1 MACDE
6 GAAASPDL
14 FISML
19 RQCGDRVNVIAI
31 GGSGLSLPDASLTRE
46 FARLLRNETPTNV
59 LHLVASGA
67 EAAATPSGQLQY
79 QLANVL
85 RKSAGKITFV
95 LLSGGGNDLAGE
107 SALDPLLLG
116 TGSGKEPQDYVD
128 KERLERTLQRIERA
142 FRAILNARDALSPN
156 TVVVSPAHGNA
167 GAFGPHIRAV
177 LGEKEIPAEHR
188 DGILELLSQRF
199 GEVIVRATSEELAH
213 RRRVIVV
220 PTEDRVTGDDGSAEM
235 HPAAADNAQVARRIF
250 ATVAAECPGLFGSA
264 GGAAGARHC
273 QLQP

>member
-59 LHLVASGA
+59 LHLVASGN
-67 EAAATPSGQLQY
+67 EAGATPSGQLQY

-107 SALDPLLLG
+107 SALDPLLPG

-156 TVVVSPAHGNA
+156 TVVVSPAYGDA
-167 GAFGPHIRAV
+167 DTFGPRIRAV
-177 LGEKEIPAEHR
+177 LGEKEIPADYR
-188 DGILELLSQRF
+188 DAVLELLSQRF

-273 QLQP
+273 ELQP

>member
-31 GGSGLSLPDASLTRE
+31 GGSGRSLPDASLTRE

-156 TVVVSPAHGNA
+156 TVVVSPAPGNA

-177 LGEKEIPAEHR
+177 LGEKEIPVEHR
-188 DGILELLSQRF
+188 VGILELLSQRF

-264 GGAAGARHC
+264 DGAAGARHC

>member
-31 GGSGLSLPDASLTRE
+31 GGSGLSLPDASLARE

-59 LHLVASGA
+59 LHLAASGN
-67 EAAATPSGQLQY
+67 EAGATPSGQMQY

-85 RKSAGKITFV
+85 RKTADKITFV

-107 SALDPLLLG
+107 SALDPLLPG

-128 KERLERTLQRIERA
+128 KERLESTLQRIERA
-142 FRAILNARDALSPN
+142 FRAILDARDAHSPN
-156 TVVVSPAHGNA
+156 TVVVSPAYGDA
-167 GAFGPHIRAV
+167 GAFGPRIRAV
-177 LGEKEIPAEHR
+177 LGEKAIPAEHR
-188 DGILELLSQRF
+188 DGVLELLSRRF
-199 GEVIVRATSEELAH
+199 GEVIVRATAEGPAR

-220 PTEDRVTGDDGSAEM
+220 PKEDVVTGDEGSAEM
-235 HPAAADNAQVARRIF
+235 HLPEADDAQVARRIF
-250 ATVAAECPGLFGSA
+250 AAVAAECQGLLGSA
-264 GGAAGARHC
+264 GGAEGTRHC

>member
-59 LHLVASGA
+59 LHLVASGN
-67 EAAATPSGQLQY
+67 EAGATPSGQLQY

-167 GAFGPHIRAV
+167 GAFGPHIRGV

-188 DGILELLSQRF
+188 DAVLELLSQRF
-199 GEVIVRATSEELAH
+199 GEVIVRATSEEPAH

-250 ATVAAECPGLFGSA
+250 ATVAAECQGLFGSA

-273 QLQP
+273 ELQP

>member
-177 LGEKEIPAEHR
+177 LGEKEIPVEHR
-188 DGILELLSQRF
+188 VGILELLSQRF

-250 ATVAAECPGLFGSA
+250 ATVAAKCQGLLGSA

>member
-188 DGILELLSQRF
+188 DAVLELLSQRF

-264 GGAAGARHC
+264 DGAAGARHC

>member
-156 TVVVSPAHGNA
+156 TVVVSPAPGNA

-177 LGEKEIPAEHR
+177 LGEKEIPVEHR
-188 DGILELLSQRF
+188 VGILELLSQRF

-264 GGAAGARHC
+264 DGAAGARHC

>member
-59 LHLVASGA
+59 LHLVASGS
-67 EAAATPSGQLQY
+67 EAGAKPSGQLQY

-177 LGEKEIPAEHR
+177 LGEKEIPVEHR
-188 DGILELLSQRF
+188 VGILELLSQRF

-235 HPAAADNAQVARRIF
+235 HPAEAEHTQVARRIF
-250 ATVAAECPGLFGSA
+250 ATVAAKCRGLFGSA
-264 GGAAGARHC
+264 DGAAGARYC

>member
-59 LHLVASGA
+59 LHLVASGS
-67 EAAATPSGQLQY
+67 EAGAKPSGQLQY

-107 SALDPLLLG
+107 SALDPLLLR

-128 KERLERTLQRIERA
+128 KERLESTLQRIERA

-156 TVVVSPAHGNA
+156 TVVVSPAPGNA

-177 LGEKEIPAEHR
+177 LGEKEIPVEHR
-188 DGILELLSQRF
+188 DAVLELLSQRF

-220 PTEDRVTGDDGSAEM
+220 PTEDRVPGDDGSAEM
-235 HPAAADNAQVARRIF
+235 HPAEAEHTQVARRIF
-250 ATVAAECPGLFGSA
+250 ATVAAKCRGLFGSA
-264 GGAAGARHC
+264 DGAAGARYC

>member
-59 LHLVASGA
+59 LHLVASGS
-67 EAAATPSGQLQY
+67 EAGAKPSGQLQY

-188 DGILELLSQRF
+188 DAVLELLSQRF

-264 GGAAGARHC
+264 DGAAGARHC

>member
-1 MACDE
+1 
-6 GAAASPDL
+6 
-14 FISML
+14 ML

-167 GAFGPHIRAV
+167 GAFGPHIRGV

-188 DGILELLSQRF
+188 DGVLELLSQRF

-264 GGAAGARHC
+264 GGVAGARHC
-273 QLQP
+273 ETSAVRRVRNGTG

>member
-177 LGEKEIPAEHR
+177 LGEKEIPVEHR
-188 DGILELLSQRF
+188 VGILELLSQRF

-235 HPAAADNAQVARRIF
+235 HPAEAEHAQVARRIF
-250 ATVAAECPGLFGSA
+250 ATVAAKCPGLFGSA